1 MSSVWPIRTL
11 RSAAGAMAEAKFVDA
26 NSAGCA
32 DGYSP
37 KTGPSSSFPGS
48 RKRAILPRVR
58 RAENQPLPRRMLS
71 RSIGS
76 GKMIVELFSPAM
88 LASVPR

>member
-26 NSAGCA
+26 SSATSA

-37 KTGPSSSFPGS
+37 RTVLTSSQLIGVKGASPCGDMSDGVSSS
-48 RKRAILPRVR
+48 
-58 RAENQPLPRRMLS
+58 LS
-71 RSIGS
+71 RSTVQGCFVG
-76 GKMIVELFSPAM
+76 GKANFEPSD
-88 LASVPR
+88 